1 VVNPPMNRGPDPD
14 DKGFVKLG
22 DRELQTA
29 EALNTGSPDLLAS
42 LRRHCHHAAEDYLKA
57 YLVRREKRLRRRN
70 RHHDLE
76 RLFAAALVFDTAFQ
90 ELEEG
95 IDSLARD
102 YPPNVPGEEGC
113 ETSVETHYNPDLI
126 LSPAEADDWIAAARS
141 IGEFV
146 KARLEL
152 E

>member
-1 VVNPPMNRGPDPD
+1 MVKPPMNRGPDPD

-22 DRELQTA
+22 DRELQTV

-42 LRRHCHHAAEDYLKA
+42 LRRHCHDAAEDYLKA
-57 YLVRREKRLRRRN
+57 YLVRREKRLRRQN
-70 RHHDLE
+70 RQHDLKQ
-76 RLFAAALVFDTAFQ
+76 LFDAVLLFEPAFRELQ
-90 ELEEG
+90 EA

-102 YPPNVPGEEGC
+102 YPPNVPGEAGC
-113 ETSVETHYNPDLI
+113 ETSVEAHYNPDLI